1 MLEDFE
7 RPGNYWKRLLAG
19 AAVLIVL
26 STGAT
31 SIVAWDEIDSVVGA
45 IEQGQR
51 LELDEFLDDP
61 AAGDPQTIM
70 LIGSDKRAKTAIGG
84 SGGARSDTIILVRL
98 DPSKKA
104 TALLSLPRDLK
115 VRIPGYGTD
124 KINAAYS
131 IGGPKLTLR
140 TVKSVTGIPIHHV
153 VNINFGG
160 FREAVNELGCA
171 YIDIDRRYFNDN
183 SGYGPDYA
191 TIDIKPGYQ
200 KLCGQDSLDYVR
212 FRHEDTDIVRAARQ
226 QEFLR
231 QLKQQIGIT
240 KLFTRRKDLLEI
252 FGEFTDS
259 DIRGRAAVL
268 RLLKLALASAKHPI
282 REIHFKGSI
291 GASYVTAS
299 SAVMKDLH
307 DDFMGLKATLGPRGR
322 LKAKGKKK
330 REPVSGLENAEVAG
344 KDQALQLANQGQ
356 RFPAF
361 FPKLRTYGGLY
372 AGPPRYYKIPVG
384 KKGNRKW
391 YPSYRMVI
399 KKGLIG
405 EYYGIQGT
413 TWKDAPLLRDASE
426 TREIGGRKFELHFDG
441 DRLRMVAWRT
451 PRAVYWLHNTLL
463 QTLSE
468 QQMLAIAKS
477 MRTGSIA
484 RVLRP

>member
-1 MLEDFE
+1 
-7 RPGNYWKRLLAG
+7 
-19 AAVLIVL
+19 
-26 STGAT
+26 
-31 SIVAWDEIDSVVGA
+31 
-45 IEQGQR
+45 
-51 LELDEFLDDP
+51 
-61 AAGDPQTIM
+61 
-70 LIGSDKRAKTAIGG
+70 
-84 SGGARSDTIILVRL
+84 
-98 DPSKKA
+98 
-104 TALLSLPRDLK
+104 
-115 VRIPGYGTD
+115 
-124 KINAAYS
+124 
-131 IGGPKLTLR
+131 
-140 TVKSVTGIPIHHV
+140 V

-240 KLFTRRKDLLEI
+240 KLFERRADLLDI
-252 FGEFTDS
+252 FGKYTDS
-259 DIRGRAAVL
+259 DIRGRANVL
-268 RLLKLALASAKHPI
+268 RLLKLALASARHPI

-299 SAVMKDLH
+299 SVVMEDLRKDFL
-307 DDFMGLKATLGPRGR
+307 GLKGTPGPRGR
-322 LKAKGKKK
+322 LKAKGKKRK
-330 REPVSGLENAEVAG
+330 QPVSGLENAEVAG
-344 KDQALQLANQGQ
+344 KDQALQLVNQGQ

-361 FPKLRTYGGLY
+361 YPKLRTYGALY

-384 KKGNRKW
+384 KKRDRRW
-391 YPSYRMVI
+391 FPAYRMVI

-413 TWKDAPLLRDASE
+413 TWKEPPLLRDASE
-426 TREIGGRKFELHFDG
+426 TREIDGRKFELHYDG

-451 PRAVYWLHNTLL
+451 KRGVYWLHNTLL

-468 QQMLAIAKS
+468 QQMMAIATS
-477 MRTGSIA
+477 TRTLG
-484 RVLRP
+484 